1 MESNRQNKLFQQK
14 MQELTELPDGFSF
27 EATETWNKLE
37 TKLTGKKPNNKIA
50 WWMMTAA
57 ASVVVIVSFLF
68 LKQQPKQIETVQQIV
83 APLITEPIVS
93 VKQQAKSLA
102 TNPSSKQTQILTVKP
117 IAVKKQIIKNRTAIL
132 VIELKEPIVAVQE
145 TQPQT
150 ETVKPE
156 ETIVSVPILPV
167 AITQPKRK
175 IIHINELYQEYQLEQ
190 QRVAEA
196 KRNQKP
202 AEEEI
207 NTEKNTEP
215 SKPWYKKNKQ
225 NTPLKNQ

>member
-50 WWMMTAA
+50 WWMMAAA
-57 ASVVVIVSFLF
+57 ASVVVIISFLF
-68 LKQQPKQIETVQQIV
+68 LKQQPKQIEIVQQIV

-93 VKQQAKSLA
+93 VKQQTKSLA

-117 IAVKKQIIKNRTAIL
+117 IAVKKKIIKNRTAIL

-145 TQPQT
+145 TQPQI

-175 IIHINELYQEYQLEQ
+175 IIHINELGQELQWQQLQ
-190 QRVAEA
+190 TAQRKMKQV
-196 KRNQKP
+196 
-202 AEEEI
+202 EEEPI
-207 NTEKNTEP
+207 SEIQTEP
-215 SKPWYKKNKQ
+215 SRTWYKKLK
-225 NTPLKNQ
+225 PASVKNQ